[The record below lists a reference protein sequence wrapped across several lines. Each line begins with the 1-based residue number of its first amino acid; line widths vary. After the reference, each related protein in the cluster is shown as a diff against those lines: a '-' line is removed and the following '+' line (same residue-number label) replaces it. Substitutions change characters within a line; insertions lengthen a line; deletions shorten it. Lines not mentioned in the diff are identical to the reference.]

1 MPPLMAKEI
10 QGDIVRIS
18 PNEVIP
24 IRSTLASTIGV
35 D

>member
-1 MPPLMAKEI
+1 MLPLMAKEF

-18 PNEVIP
+18 PNEVLL
-24 IRSTLASTIGV
+24 IRSTLASTIWV